1 MIQDAKGSWKPPVY
15 SKDSASSCWIQMEAS
30 RDGRKTVRLRNH
42 QSCDS
47 QRGLQ
52 VIKFS
57 REAALFIRGGQ
68 RDGSHWSATNTKTTG
83 RLSLERRDKV
93 VRQIF
98 FKLHI
103 RPRKPLISAAPRIS
117 KWINGAETNLVSRMI
132 WQSGRWLAQ
141 SLLCLSHLSR
151 PIRSDTTRHA
161 GAQGFLLVQQP
172 ALANLTSL
180 WLAVAPPLQQH
191 TFSAGPQQLE
201 AVNCSLAPASIK
213 FTAERHVTE

>member
-30 RDGRKTVRLRNH
+30 RDVLKTVTFCRSHRSKLRNH

-57 REAALFIRGGQ
+57 RVAALFIRGGQ
-68 RDGSHWSATNTKTTG
+68 RDGSRWSANNTKTTG

-93 VRQIF
+93 VRRIF

-103 RPRKPLISAAPRIS
+103 RPRKPLISAAPRRS
-117 KWINGAETNLVSRMI
+117 KWINGAETNSVSRMI

-141 SLLCLSHLSR
+141 SLL
-151 PIRSDTTRHA
+151 
-161 GAQGFLLVQQP
+161 
-172 ALANLTSL
+172 
-180 WLAVAPPLQQH
+180 
-191 TFSAGPQQLE
+191 TFKQTNQKWY
-201 AVNCSLAPASIK
+201 N
-213 FTAERHVTE
+213 